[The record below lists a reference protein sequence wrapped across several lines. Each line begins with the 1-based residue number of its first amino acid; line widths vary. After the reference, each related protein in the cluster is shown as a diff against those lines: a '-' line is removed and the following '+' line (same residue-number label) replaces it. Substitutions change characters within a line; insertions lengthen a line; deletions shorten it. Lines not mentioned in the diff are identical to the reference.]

1 MLENET
7 GFIISR
13 KDKVSFIEKL
23 KLLVENDEIRNQMKS
38 KGWEHVNTKFNYNRL
53 ANDMETYYKK
63 LLKINS

>member
-1 MLENET
+1 
-7 GFIISR
+7 
-13 KDKVSFIEKL
+13 VSFIEKL